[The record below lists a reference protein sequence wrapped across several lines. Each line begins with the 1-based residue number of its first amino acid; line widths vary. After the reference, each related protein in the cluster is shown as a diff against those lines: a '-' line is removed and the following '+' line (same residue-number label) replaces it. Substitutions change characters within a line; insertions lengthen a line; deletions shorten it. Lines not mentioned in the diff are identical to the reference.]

1 MYCSPSCGTVASRAV
16 GLTGVSG
23 VSFLAYPQS
32 SPLGPIILVNPSM
45 GVSVASVEVTVLG
58 VGVGV
63 GGAVTNAWRRGVI
76 VCMVVVVVLGVV
88 LVVVTM
94 RSLLI
99 CK

>member
-1 MYCSPSCGTVASRAV
+1 MGYVLLSFLWYGWWRV
-16 GLTGVSG
+16 G

-32 SPLGPIILVNPSM
+32 SPLGPTILVSPAM
-45 GVSVASVEVTVLG
+45 GVSVANVEVAVLG

-63 GGAVTNAWRRGVI
+63 EVGGAVSSAWRRGVI
-76 VCMVVVVVLGVV
+76 VCIVVVVLLGVV
-88 LVVVTM
+88 LDVVTM

>member
-1 MYCSPSCGTVASRAV
+1 MCRSPSCGTVGSKVA

-32 SPLGPIILVNPSM
+32 SPLGPIILVSPSM
-45 GVSVASVEVTVLG
+45 GVSVASVEVIVLG

-76 VCMVVVVVLGVV
+76 VCIVVVVALGVV
-88 LVVVTM
+88 LVVVTT

>member
-1 MYCSPSCGTVASRAV
+1 
-16 GLTGVSG
+16 
-23 VSFLAYPQS
+23 
-32 SPLGPIILVNPSM
+32 M
-45 GVSVASVEVTVLG
+45 GVRVASVEVTVLG

-76 VCMVVVVVLGVV
+76 VCMVVVVVLGVT